1 MFLIHTSLMNQA
13 DPRTQR
19 VATRWVARVGVSVT
33 VVALLAA
40 CAPKADAPAAESA
53 AISPPTTLPEPA
65 PSVNAVSEFGYG
77 AIRAGMTYPEADAAV
92 GGKLTASPNENLTEC
107 GYVKWEGGPA
117 GLLVMVIENRIARVD
132 ATEAGITSDKG
143 AKIGDT
149 EDQVKSLYG
158 DRVTVSP
165 HKYTDGH
172 YLTVRAADASDT
184 VHAIVF
190 ETDKGVVTRFRGGA
204 KPGVQFVEGCS

>member
-1 MFLIHTSLMNQA
+1 MSAIPISLKNRECSRRYRNTM
-13 DPRTQR
+13 PF
-19 VATRWVARVGVSVT
+19 VARVGVGLGFA
-33 VVALLAA
+33 ALLTA

-65 PSVNAVSEFGYG
+65 PVANAVTEFGYG
-77 AIRAGMTYPEADAAV
+77 AIRAGMTYAEANAAV
-92 GGKLTASPNENLTEC
+92 NGALKASPNENLAEC

-117 GLLVMVIENRIARVD
+117 GLLVMVLENKIARVD
-132 ATEAGITSDKG
+132 ATEAGLTSDKG

-149 EDQVKSLYG
+149 EDHVKSLYG

-165 HKYTDGH
+165 HKYVEGN
-172 YLTVRAADASDT
+172 YLTVRAADTSDT
-184 VHAIVF
+184 THAIVF
-190 ETDKGVVTRFRGGA
+190 ETEKGVVTRFRGGA